1 MTQVYIISLKESQRR
16 LDTEKLVLESNEKF
30 KGRCVFQIFDAI
42 SPKHEDFEKFV
53 QELYDAQNMLKSDWF
68 HSDYCYQELLPQ
80 EFGCY
85 LSHYFLWKECVK
97 SNQPVVILEDD
108 VTLESNFMQ
117 ALEDC
122 LKSPFDFVRLYGHY
136 WGGHKTN
143 LHALPIYTEAEVPM
157 EKTPIE
163 NHEVTP
169 PPNPAQDAQQDFII
183 ETQQDPKELSEPCKI
198 APQKIS
204 FNPVVF
210 KKIKRKLNR
219 FLGNILARTE
229 VYKNVVVKYDELTG
243 KYDDLNKKYD
253 ELNKNI
259 AEKYDELTGK
269 YDDLN
274 KKYDELNKNIAEKYD
289 ELTGK
294 YDDLNKKYDELNKNI
309 AEKYDEL
316 TKKYEALLAKETN
329 IKETFWESRADN
341 EKEAFFLEH
350 FYLTSVYV
358 ASTAG
363 YYLTPKGA
371 KTFIEATDR
380 FKIIE
385 PVDMFMDNSAYHDVA
400 NFTYLP
406 CPVSL
411 NKHAF
416 NSTIQNAKKP
426 DISLKP
432 PRKSYFDNLFYH
444 KFNAQKC
451 LKAFHKYS
459 KQYAPLKTP
468 KEV

>member
-1 MTQVYIISLKESQRR
+1 MIQVYIISLKESQRR
-16 LDTEKLVLESNEKF
+16 LNTEKLVLESNEKF

-42 SPKHEDFEKFV
+42 SPKHQDFEKFV
-53 QELYDAQNMLKSDWF
+53 QELYDAQSMLKSDWF
-68 HSDYCYQELLPQ
+68 HSDYCYQELLPR

-85 LSHYFLWKECVK
+85 LSHYLLWKECVK
-97 SNQPVVILEDD
+97 TNQPVVILEDD
-108 VTLESNFMQ
+108 VVLESNFMQ

-143 LHALPIYTEAEVPM
+143 LCTLPIYTEIEEAEA
-157 EKTPIE
+157 PIE

-169 PPNPAQDAQQDFII
+169 PPPNSTQDTQQDLIN
-183 ETQQDPKELSEPCKI
+183 ETQQNPKEPSNPCKM

-204 FNPVVF
+204 FNQVVF
-210 KKIKRKLNR
+210 KKIKRKLNH
-219 FLGNILARTE
+219 FIGNILARTE
-229 VYKNVVVKYDELTG
+229 VYKKLVAKYDDLTG
-243 KYDDLNKKYD
+243 KYDDLTGKYD
-253 ELNKNI
+253 
-259 AEKYDELTGK
+259 DLTGK
-269 YDDLN
+269 YDDLTG
-274 KKYDELNKNIAEKYD
+274 KYDD
-289 ELTGK
+289 LTGK
-294 YDDLNKKYDELNKNI
+294 YDDLTGKYDDLTG
-309 AEKYDEL
+309 KYDDL
-316 TKKYEALLAKETN
+316 TGKYESLLAKEAN
-329 IKETFWESRADN
+329 IKETFWERRADS

-358 ASTAG
+358 STTAG

-371 KTFIEATDR
+371 KTFIEATER

-385 PVDMFMDNSAYHDVA
+385 PVDMFINNPTYHDIA
-400 NFTYLP
+400 NFTYVP

-432 PRKSYFDNLFYH
+432 PKKSYWDNLFYH
-444 KFNAQKC
+444 QLNTRKC

-459 KQYAPLKTP
+459 KQYNHLKTP

>member
-1 MTQVYIISLKESQRR
+1 MIGVYIISLKESQRR

-42 SPKHEDFEKFV
+42 SPKHEDFEKLL
-53 QELYDAQNMLKSDWF
+53 QELYDAQSMLKSDWF
-68 HSDYCYQELLPQ
+68 HSDWCCGELLPQ

-85 LSHYFLWKECVK
+85 LSHYLLWKECVK
-97 SNQPVVILEDD
+97 TNQPVVILEDD
-108 VTLESNFMQ
+108 VALESNFMQ

-143 LHALPIYTEAEVPM
+143 LCALPIYTEDEEAEAPIENHAEAKASI

-169 PPNPAQDAQQDFII
+169 PPPNPAQDTQQDFII
-183 ETQQDPKELSEPCKI
+183 EMQQDPKELPEPCKI

-204 FNPVVF
+204 FSQVVF
-210 KKIKRKLNR
+210 KKIKRKLNH
-219 FLGNILARTE
+219 FIGNILARTE
-229 VYKNVVVKYDELTG
+229 VYKKLTGKYDELTGKYDELTGKYDELTGKYDELTGKYDELTG
-243 KYDDLNKKYD
+243 KYDDL
-253 ELNKNI
+253 
-259 AEKYDELTGK
+259 T
-269 YDDLN
+269 
-274 KKYDELNKNIAEKYD
+274 
-289 ELTGK
+289 T
-294 YDDLNKKYDELNKNI
+294 
-309 AEKYDEL
+309 
-316 TKKYEALLAKETN
+316 KYESLLAKEAN
-329 IKETFWESRADN
+329 IKETFWERRADN
-341 EKEAFFLEH
+341 EKEALFLEH

-358 ASTAG
+358 ATTAG
-363 YYLTPKGA
+363 YYITPKGA
-371 KTFIEATDR
+371 KTFIDATER

-385 PVDMFMDNSAYHDVA
+385 PVDMFINNPTYHNVA

-432 PRKSYFDNLFYH
+432 PKKSYFDNLFY
-444 KFNAQKC
+444 NQLNTRKC
-451 LKAFHKYS
+451 LKAFNKYS

>member
-53 QELYDAQNMLKSDWF
+53 QELYDSSSLLKSDWF

-85 LSHYFLWKECVK
+85 LSHYLLWKECVK
-97 SNQPVVILEDD
+97 LNQPVVILEDD
-108 VTLESNFMQ
+108 VALESNFMQ

-143 LHALPIYTEAEVPM
+143 LHSLPIYTEAEEVETPMENHAEAEASM

-169 PPNPAQDAQQDFII
+169 PHNPTQDTQQDCII
-183 ETQQDPKELSEPCKI
+183 ETQQNPKKLSEPCKI
-198 APQKIS
+198 APQKTS
-204 FNPVVF
+204 FNQVVF
-210 KKIKRKLNR
+210 RKIKKKLNH
-219 FLGNILARTE
+219 FIGSILARTE
-229 VYKNVVVKYDELTG
+229 VYKNLVSKYDELTG
-243 KYDDLNKKYD
+243 KYD
-253 ELNKNI
+253 ELTG
-259 AEKYDELTGK
+259 KYDELTGK
-269 YDDLN
+269 YD
-274 KKYDELNKNIAEKYD
+274 ELI
-289 ELTGK
+289 GK
-294 YDDLNKKYDELNKNI
+294 YES
-309 AEKYDEL
+309 
-316 TKKYEALLAKETN
+316 LLAKETN
-329 IKETFWESRADN
+329 IKETFWESRADS
-341 EKEAFFLEH
+341 EKEALFLEH

-358 ASTAG
+358 ATTAG

-371 KTFIEATDR
+371 KTFIEATER

-385 PVDMFMDNSAYHDVA
+385 PVDMFMNNPTYHDVA

-406 CPVSL
+406 CPISL

-444 KFNAQKC
+444 KFNARKC

>member
-1 MTQVYIISLKESQRR
+1 MIQVYIISLKESQRR

-42 SPKHEDFEKFV
+42 SPKHQDFEKFV
-53 QELYDAQNMLKSDWF
+53 QELYDAQSMLKSDWF
-68 HSDYCYQELLPQ
+68 HSDYCYQELLPR

-85 LSHYFLWKECVK
+85 LSHYLLWKECVK
-97 SNQPVVILEDD
+97 TNQPVVILEDD
-108 VTLESNFMQ
+108 VALEPNFMQ

-143 LHALPIYTEAEVPM
+143 LCALPIYTEAE
-157 EKTPIE
+157 EAEAPIE

-169 PPNPAQDAQQDFII
+169 PPPNPTQDTQQDLIN
-183 ETQQDPKELSEPCKI
+183 ETQQNPKEPSDPCKI
-198 APQKIS
+198 APPKIS
-204 FNPVVF
+204 FNQVVF
-210 KKIKRKLNR
+210 KKIKRKLNH
-219 FLGNILARTE
+219 FIGNILARTE
-229 VYKNVVVKYDELTG
+229 VYKKLVAKYDDLTGKYDDLTGKYDDLTGKYDDLTGKYDDLTGKYDELTG
-243 KYDDLNKKYD
+243 KYDDL
-253 ELNKNI
+253 
-259 AEKYDELTGK
+259 TGK
-269 YDDLN
+269 YDDL
-274 KKYDELNKNIAEKYD
+274 
-289 ELTGK
+289 TGK
-294 YDDLNKKYDELNKNI
+294 YES
-309 AEKYDEL
+309 
-316 TKKYEALLAKETN
+316 LLAKETN
-329 IKETFWESRADN
+329 IKETFWERRADS

-358 ASTAG
+358 STTAG

-371 KTFIEATDR
+371 KTFIEATER

-385 PVDMFMDNSAYHDVA
+385 PVDMFINNPTYHDVA
-400 NFTYLP
+400 NFTYVP

-432 PRKSYFDNLFYH
+432 PKKSYWDNLFYH
-444 KFNAQKC
+444 QLNTRKC
-451 LKAFHKYS
+451 LRAFHKYS

>member
-1 MTQVYIISLKESQRR
+1 MIQVYIISLKESQRR

-42 SPKHEDFEKFV
+42 SPKYQDFEKFV
-53 QELYDAQNMLKSDWF
+53 QELYDAQSMLKSDWF
-68 HSDYCYQELLPQ
+68 HSDYCYQELLPR

-85 LSHYFLWKECVK
+85 LSHYLLWKECVK
-97 SNQPVVILEDD
+97 TDQPVVILEDD
-108 VTLESNFMQ
+108 VALESNFMQ

-143 LHALPIYTEAEVPM
+143 LRALPIYTEIEETDYTDYTEAEA
-157 EKTPIE
+157 PIE

-169 PPNPAQDAQQDFII
+169 PNSTQDTQQDFIND
-183 ETQQDPKELSEPCKI
+183 TQQNPKEPSDLCKI

-204 FNPVVF
+204 FNQVVF
-210 KKIKRKLNR
+210 KKIKRKLNH
-219 FLGNILARTE
+219 FIGNILARTE
-229 VYKNVVVKYDELTG
+229 VYKKLVAKYDELTG
-243 KYDDLNKKYD
+243 KYD
-253 ELNKNI
+253 ELTG
-259 AEKYDELTGK
+259 KYDELTGK
-269 YDDLN
+269 YD
-274 KKYDELNKNIAEKYD
+274 ELTGKYD

-294 YDDLNKKYDELNKNI
+294 YES
-309 AEKYDEL
+309 
-316 TKKYEALLAKETN
+316 LLAKETN
-329 IKETFWESRADN
+329 IKETFWERRADS
-341 EKEAFFLEH
+341 EKEALFLEH

-358 ASTAG
+358 STTAG

-371 KTFIEATDR
+371 KTFIEATER

-385 PVDMFMDNSAYHDVA
+385 PVDMFINNPTYHDIA
-400 NFTYLP
+400 NFTYVP

-432 PRKSYFDNLFYH
+432 PKKSYFDNLFYH
-444 KFNAQKC
+444 QLNTRKC
-451 LKAFHKYS
+451 LRAFHKYS

>member
-1 MTQVYIISLKESQRR
+1 MIQVYIISLKESQRR

-53 QELYDAQNMLKSDWF
+53 QELYDAQSMLKSDWF

-80 EFGCY
+80 ELGCY
-85 LSHYFLWKECVK
+85 LSHYLLWKECVK
-97 SNQPVVILEDD
+97 TDQPVVILEDD
-108 VTLESNFMQ
+108 VALEPNFMQ

-143 LHALPIYTEAEVPM
+143 LRALPIYTEAE
-157 EKTPIE
+157 ETDYTEIEEAEAPIE

-169 PPNPAQDAQQDFII
+169 PPPNSTQDTQQDFIN
-183 ETQQDPKELSEPCKI
+183 ETQQNPKEPSNPCKI

-204 FNPVVF
+204 FNQVVF
-210 KKIKRKLNR
+210 KKIKRKLNH
-219 FLGNILARTE
+219 FIGNILARTE
-229 VYKNVVVKYDELTG
+229 VYKKLVAKYDDLTG
-243 KYDDLNKKYD
+243 KYDDL
-253 ELNKNI
+253 
-259 AEKYDELTGK
+259 TGK
-269 YDDLN
+269 YDDL
-274 KKYDELNKNIAEKYD
+274 
-289 ELTGK
+289 TGK
-294 YDDLNKKYDELNKNI
+294 YES
-309 AEKYDEL
+309 
-316 TKKYEALLAKETN
+316 LLAKEAN
-329 IKETFWESRADN
+329 IKETFWERRADS

-358 ASTAG
+358 STTAG

-371 KTFIEATDR
+371 KTFIEATER

-385 PVDMFMDNSAYHDVA
+385 PVDMFINNPTYHDIA
-400 NFTYLP
+400 NFTYVP

-432 PRKSYFDNLFYH
+432 PKKSYFDNLFYH
-444 KFNAQKC
+444 QLNTRKC

-459 KQYAPLKTP
+459 KQYAPLKIP
-468 KEV
+468 KEI

>member
-1 MTQVYIISLKESQRR
+1 MKQVYIISLKESQRR

-53 QELYDAQNMLKSDWF
+53 QELYDAQSMLKSDWF
-68 HSDYCYQELLPQ
+68 HSDYCYQELLPR

-85 LSHYFLWKECVK
+85 LSHYLLWKECVK
-97 SNQPVVILEDD
+97 TNQPVVILEDD
-108 VTLESNFMQ
+108 VTLESHFMQ

-143 LHALPIYTEAEVPM
+143 LRALPIYTENENEEVEVPM
-157 EKTPIE
+157 ENHAEAEASIEKTPIE

-169 PPNPAQDAQQDFII
+169 PPPNPTQDTQQDCII

-198 APQKIS
+198 APQKTS

-219 FLGNILARTE
+219 FIGSILARTE
-229 VYKNVVVKYDELTG
+229 VYKNIVGKYDELTG
-243 KYDDLNKKYD
+243 KYD
-253 ELNKNI
+253 ELTG
-259 AEKYDELTGK
+259 KYDELTGK
-269 YDDLN
+269 YD
-274 KKYDELNKNIAEKYD
+274 ELTGKYD

-294 YDDLNKKYDELNKNI
+294 YES
-309 AEKYDEL
+309 
-316 TKKYEALLAKETN
+316 LLAKETN
-329 IKETFWESRADN
+329 IKETFWESRADS
-341 EKEAFFLEH
+341 EKEALFLEH

-358 ASTAG
+358 ATTAG

-371 KTFIEATDR
+371 KTFIEATER

-385 PVDMFMDNSAYHDVA
+385 PVDMFINNPTYHDVA

-406 CPVSL
+406 CPISL

-451 LKAFHKYS
+451 LKAFNKYS
-459 KQYAPLKTP
+459 KQYASLKTP
-468 KEV
+468 KEI

>member
-1 MTQVYIISLKESQRR
+1 MTQIYIISLKESQRR
-16 LDTEKLVLESNEKF
+16 LDTEKLVSESNEKF

-42 SPKHEDFEKFV
+42 SPKHQDFEKFV
-53 QELYDAQNMLKSDWF
+53 QELYDAQSMLKSDWF
-68 HSDYCYQELLPQ
+68 HSDYCYKELLPQ

-85 LSHYFLWKECVK
+85 LSHYFCWKECVK
-97 SNQPVVILEDD
+97 TNQPVVILEDD
-108 VTLESNFMQ
+108 VALESNFMQ

-143 LHALPIYTEAEVPM
+143 LHSLPIYTEAEEAEASI

-163 NHEVTP
+163 NYEVTP
-169 PPNPAQDAQQDFII
+169 PPPNPTQDAQQDCII
-183 ETQQDPKELSEPCKI
+183 ETQQDPKGLSEPCKI
-198 APQKIS
+198 APQKTS

-210 KKIKRKLNR
+210 KKIKRKLNH
-219 FLGNILARTE
+219 FIGNILARTE
-229 VYKNVVVKYDELTG
+229 VYKKLTGKYDELTG
-243 KYDDLNKKYD
+243 KYD
-253 ELNKNI
+253 ELTG
-259 AEKYDELTGK
+259 KYDELTGK
-269 YDDLN
+269 YD
-274 KKYDELNKNIAEKYD
+274 

-294 YDDLNKKYDELNKNI
+294 YES
-309 AEKYDEL
+309 
-316 TKKYEALLAKETN
+316 LLAKEVN
-329 IKETFWESRADN
+329 IKETFWERRADS
-341 EKEAFFLEH
+341 EKEALFLEH

-358 ASTAG
+358 ATTAG

-371 KTFIEATDR
+371 KTFIEATER

-385 PVDMFMDNSAYHDVA
+385 PVDMFINNPTYHDVA
-400 NFTYLP
+400 NLTYLP

-432 PRKSYFDNLFYH
+432 PKKSYFDNLFYH

-451 LKAFHKYS
+451 LKAFQQYS

>member
-42 SPKHEDFEKFV
+42 SPKHQDFEKFV
-53 QELYDAQNMLKSDWF
+53 QELYDSSSLLKSDWF
-68 HSDYCYQELLPQ
+68 HSDYCYKELLPQ

-85 LSHYFLWKECVK
+85 LSHYFCWKECVK
-97 SNQPVVILEDD
+97 TNQPVVILEDD
-108 VTLESNFMQ
+108 VALESNFMQ

-143 LHALPIYTEAEVPM
+143 LHSLPIYTEAEEAEASI

-163 NHEVTP
+163 NYEVTP
-169 PPNPAQDAQQDFII
+169 PPPNPTQDAQQDCII
-183 ETQQDPKELSEPCKI
+183 ETQQDPKGLSEPCKI
-198 APQKIS
+198 APQKTS

-210 KKIKRKLNR
+210 KKIKRKLNH
-219 FLGNILARTE
+219 FIGNILARTE
-229 VYKNVVVKYDELTG
+229 VYKKLTGKYDELTG
-243 KYDDLNKKYD
+243 KYD
-253 ELNKNI
+253 ELTG
-259 AEKYDELTGK
+259 KYDELTGK
-269 YDDLN
+269 YD
-274 KKYDELNKNIAEKYD
+274 

-294 YDDLNKKYDELNKNI
+294 YES
-309 AEKYDEL
+309 
-316 TKKYEALLAKETN
+316 LLAKEVN
-329 IKETFWESRADN
+329 IKETFWERRADS
-341 EKEAFFLEH
+341 EKEALFLEH

-358 ASTAG
+358 ATTAG

-371 KTFIEATDR
+371 KTFIEATER

-385 PVDMFMDNSAYHDVA
+385 PVDMFINNPTYHDVA
-400 NFTYLP
+400 NLTYLP

-432 PRKSYFDNLFYH
+432 PKKSYFDNLFYH

-451 LKAFHKYS
+451 LKAFQQYS

>member
-1 MTQVYIISLKESQRR
+1 MICVYIISLKESQRR

-53 QELYDAQNMLKSDWF
+53 QELYDAQSMLKSDWF
-68 HSDYCYQELLPQ
+68 HSDYCYQELLPR

-85 LSHYFLWKECVK
+85 LSHYLLWKECVK
-97 SNQPVVILEDD
+97 TNQPVVILEDD
-108 VTLESNFMQ
+108 VALESNFMQ

-143 LHALPIYTEAEVPM
+143 LCALPIYTETEETIYTETEEADYIEAEA
-157 EKTPIE
+157 PIE

-169 PPNPAQDAQQDFII
+169 PNSTQDAQQDLII
-183 ETQQDPKELSEPCKI
+183 ETQQKEPSDPCKI

-204 FNPVVF
+204 FNQVVF
-210 KKIKRKLNR
+210 KKIKRKLNH
-219 FLGNILARTE
+219 FIGNILARTE
-229 VYKNVVVKYDELTG
+229 VYKKLVAKYDELTG
-243 KYDDLNKKYD
+243 KYD
-253 ELNKNI
+253 ELTG
-259 AEKYDELTGK
+259 KYDELTGK
-269 YDDLN
+269 YD
-274 KKYDELNKNIAEKYD
+274 ELTGKYD

-294 YDDLNKKYDELNKNI
+294 YD
-309 AEKYDEL
+309 EL
-316 TKKYEALLAKETN
+316 TGKYESLLAKETN
-329 IKETFWESRADN
+329 IKETFWERRADS
-341 EKEAFFLEH
+341 EKEALFLEH

-371 KTFIEATDR
+371 KTFIEATER

-385 PVDMFMDNSAYHDVA
+385 PVDMFINNPTYHDIA
-400 NFTYLP
+400 NFTYVP

-416 NSTIQNAKKP
+416 NSTIQNVKKP

-432 PRKSYFDNLFYH
+432 PKKSYFDNLFYNQLNT
-444 KFNAQKC
+444 KKC
-451 LKAFHKYS
+451 LRAFHKYS
-459 KQYAPLKTP
+459 KQYDHLKTP

>member
-1 MTQVYIISLKESQRR
+1 MIQVYIISLKESQRR

-42 SPKHEDFEKFV
+42 SPKHQDFEKFV
-53 QELYDAQNMLKSDWF
+53 QELYDAQSMLKSDWF
-68 HSDYCYQELLPQ
+68 HSDYCYQELLPR

-85 LSHYFLWKECVK
+85 LSHYLLWKECVK
-97 SNQPVVILEDD
+97 TDQPVVILEDD
-108 VTLESNFMQ
+108 VVLESNFMQ

-143 LHALPIYTEAEVPM
+143 LCALPIYTEAE
-157 EKTPIE
+157 EADYTDYTDYTEAEAPIE

-169 PPNPAQDAQQDFII
+169 PPPNSTQDTQQDLIN
-183 ETQQDPKELSEPCKI
+183 ETQQNPKEPSNPCKI
-198 APQKIS
+198 APQKVS
-204 FNPVVF
+204 FNQVVF
-210 KKIKRKLNR
+210 KKIKRKLNH
-219 FLGNILARTE
+219 FIGNILARTE
-229 VYKNVVVKYDELTG
+229 VYKKLLAKYDDLTG
-243 KYDDLNKKYD
+243 KYDDLTRKYD
-253 ELNKNI
+253 DLTR
-259 AEKYDELTGK
+259 KYDDLTRKYDDLTRKYDDLTGK
-269 YDDLN
+269 YDDL
-274 KKYDELNKNIAEKYD
+274 
-289 ELTGK
+289 TGK
-294 YDDLNKKYDELNKNI
+294 YDDL
-309 AEKYDEL
+309 
-316 TKKYEALLAKETN
+316 TGKYESLLAKETN
-329 IKETFWESRADN
+329 IKETFWERRADS

-358 ASTAG
+358 STTAG

-371 KTFIEATDR
+371 KTFIETTER

-385 PVDMFMDNSAYHDVA
+385 PVDMFINNPTYHDIA
-400 NFTYLP
+400 NFTYVP
-406 CPVSL
+406 CPISL

-432 PRKSYFDNLFYH
+432 PKKSYFDNLFYH
-444 KFNAQKC
+444 QLNTKKC
-451 LKAFHKYS
+451 LRAFHKYS
-459 KQYAPLKTP
+459 KQYNHLKTP

>member
-1 MTQVYIISLKESQRR
+1 MTQAYIISLKESQRR
-16 LDTEKLVLESNEKF
+16 LDTEKLVSESNEKF

-53 QELYDAQNMLKSDWF
+53 QELYDVQSMLKSDWF
-68 HSDYCYQELLPQ
+68 HSDYCCGELLPQ

-85 LSHYFLWKECVK
+85 LSHYLLWKECVK
-97 SNQPVVILEDD
+97 TNQPVVILEDD
-108 VTLESNFMQ
+108 TALESNFMQ

-143 LHALPIYTEAEVPM
+143 LCALPIYTEAEAP
-157 EKTPIE
+157 KTPIE

-169 PPNPAQDAQQDFII
+169 PPPNPAQDTQQDFII

-198 APQKIS
+198 APQKTS
-204 FNPVVF
+204 FNQVVF
-210 KKIKRKLNR
+210 RKIKRKLNR
-219 FLGNILARTE
+219 FIGSVLARTE
-229 VYKNVVVKYDELTG
+229 VYNNVVA
-243 KYDDLNKKYD
+243 KYDDLTKKYD
-253 ELNKNI
+253 DLNKNI
-259 AEKYDELTGK
+259 AEKYDELMGK
-269 YDDLN
+269 Y
-274 KKYDELNKNIAEKYD
+274 ES
-289 ELTGK
+289 
-294 YDDLNKKYDELNKNI
+294 
-309 AEKYDEL
+309 
-316 TKKYEALLAKETN
+316 LLAKEAN
-329 IKETFWESRADN
+329 IKETFWERRADS
-341 EKEAFFLEH
+341 EKEALFLEH

-358 ASTAG
+358 ATTAG

-371 KTFIEATDR
+371 KTFIEATER

-385 PVDMFMDNSAYHDVA
+385 PVDMFINNPTYHDIA
-400 NFTYLP
+400 NFTYVP

-444 KFNAQKC
+444 QLNTRKC

>member
-42 SPKHEDFEKFV
+42 SPKHQDFEKFI
-53 QELYDAQNMLKSDWF
+53 QELYDSSSLLKSDWF

-97 SNQPVVILEDD
+97 LNQPIVILEDD
-108 VTLESNFMQ
+108 AMLEPNFMQ

-143 LHALPIYTEAEVPM
+143 LRSLPIYTEAEAPM
-157 EKTPIE
+157 EKMPIE
-163 NHEVTP
+163 NYEVTP
-169 PPNPAQDAQQDFII
+169 PPPNPIQDAQQDSII
-183 ETQQDPKELSEPCKI
+183 ETQQNPKELSEPCKI

-204 FNPVVF
+204 FNLVVF

-219 FLGNILARTE
+219 FIGSILARTE
-229 VYKNVVVKYDELTG
+229 VYKNVVA
-243 KYDDLNKKYD
+243 KYDDLTTKYD
-253 ELNKNI
+253 DLTTKYDNLNKNI
-259 AEKYDELTGK
+259 AEKYDELMG
-269 YDDLN
+269 
-274 KKYDELNKNIAEKYD
+274 KYDELM
-289 ELTGK
+289 GK
-294 YDDLNKKYDELNKNI
+294 YES
-309 AEKYDEL
+309 
-316 TKKYEALLAKETN
+316 LLAKETN
-329 IKETFWESRADN
+329 IKETFWERRADS
-341 EKEAFFLEH
+341 EKEALFLEH

-358 ASTAG
+358 ATTAG

-371 KTFIEATDR
+371 KTFIEATER

-385 PVDMFMDNSAYHDVA
+385 PVDMFMNNPTYHDVA

-406 CPVSL
+406 CPISL

-432 PRKSYFDNLFYH
+432 PKKSYFDNLFYH

-451 LKAFHKYS
+451 LKAFQQYS

>member
-1 MTQVYIISLKESQRR
+1 MIQVYTISLKESQRR

-42 SPKHEDFEKFV
+42 SPKHQDFEKFV
-53 QELYDAQNMLKSDWF
+53 QELYDVQSMLKSDWF

-85 LSHYFLWKECVK
+85 LSHYLLWKECVK
-97 SNQPVVILEDD
+97 TNQPVVILEDD
-108 VTLESNFMQ
+108 VALEPNFMQ

-143 LHALPIYTEAEVPM
+143 LCALPIYTEIEETDYTDYTEAEA
-157 EKTPIE
+157 PIE

-169 PPNPAQDAQQDFII
+169 PPPNSTQDTQQDLII
-183 ETQQDPKELSEPCKI
+183 ETQQNPKEPSEPCKI
-198 APQKIS
+198 VPQKIS
-204 FNPVVF
+204 FNQVVF
-210 KKIKRKLNR
+210 KKIKRKLNH
-219 FLGNILARTE
+219 FIGNILARTE
-229 VYKNVVVKYDELTG
+229 VYKNLTG
-243 KYDDLNKKYD
+243 KYDDLTGKYD
-253 ELNKNI
+253 
-259 AEKYDELTGK
+259 DLTGK
-269 YDDLN
+269 YDDLTG
-274 KKYDELNKNIAEKYD
+274 KYDD
-289 ELTGK
+289 LTGK
-294 YDDLNKKYDELNKNI
+294 YDDL
-309 AEKYDEL
+309 
-316 TKKYEALLAKETN
+316 TGKYESLLAKEAN
-329 IKETFWESRADN
+329 IKETFWERRADS

-358 ASTAG
+358 STTAG

-371 KTFIEATDR
+371 KTFIEATER

-385 PVDMFMDNSAYHDVA
+385 PVDMFINNPTYHDIA
-400 NFTYLP
+400 NFTYVP

-432 PRKSYFDNLFYH
+432 PKKSYFDNLFYH
-444 KFNAQKC
+444 QLNTRKC
-451 LKAFHKYS
+451 LRAFHKYS